1 MQRNAFDDFS
11 GVLTAKRLWYNP
23 SLPGISPV
31 VSLKPKNYEPRKYT
45 FKNQSLPNLRHA
57 FK

>member
-1 MQRNAFDDFS
+1 MQRKADAAFS
-11 GVLTAKRLWYNP
+11 SVLTAKWIWYNP
-23 SLPGISPV
+23 NLPGISPV
-31 VSLKPKNYEPRKYT
+31 VSLKPKNYEPRKHT